1 MQRWNLHK
9 RIALATLLA
18 VGNQPSRQIAGFMI
32 ATAFI
37 SMWVSNTA
45 TSIMMLPIGLSVIGL
60 LIAGSEEKEGA
71 RFAVALLLGIAYSAS
86 VGGIATLIGTPPN
99 ALLAAFMRENYDVQI
114 GFGQWMLLG
123 LPLSI
128 GMLVFIWWLL
138 TRGGFRL
145 AGATAVVCSKGN
157 GRPRADVACRK
168 MVAVV
173 FVLAAAA
180 WIFQPLLADYI
191 DGVNDTSIAM
201 AAAIALFL
209 IPVDLHKRVF
219 LMDWEQ
225 ANKAPWG
232 VLLLFGGG
240 LSLAGVIGASGL
252 AEWIASSLGAFDA
265 LPLLAMIALV
275 VTVIIFLTEITSIPR
290 LQRPSCHCSV
300 RSPWPRGCP
309 GNAGDSGRGRC
320 QLRLHDA
327 GRDTT
332 QRHRIRH
339 GTVADPGDDQGRLR
353 AQPVRCAAGFPA
365 LLRPGRLDMGELTR
379 TQKRKSPASSW
390 AFLSTAG
397 RGSGL
402 DAGLVLAGTGIDLDR
417 VADFTESGNLQLG
430 TVLQAGG
437 LHDLAGSVA
446 TYGRLGVGDFA
457 NDGGRQ
463 FDGDHLV
470 VVEDRF
476 ADVGHAVFDEGH
488 HAFQVVFSISYWLN
502 SLSMKTYSGSAK

>member
-1 MQRWNLHK
+1 MAESSQSWGAVLAAWIGLILGPLLLLACILTDPPGGLSEKAWLTVGLAALMAVWWSTEAIPIPATSLLPILLIPLLDIDTLAKATAPYANPTIFLFLGGFLLGLAMQRWSLHK

-128 GMLVFIWWLL
+128 GMLVFIWWSL

-145 AGATAVVCSKGN
+145 AGGDSRGLLEKEMAALGPMS
-157 GRPRADVACRK
+157 RAEK

-275 VTVIIFLTEITSIPR
+275 VMVIIFLTEITSNTATAAAFLPLLGALAVAQGLSPEMLAIPAAVAA
-290 LQRPSCHCSV
+290 SCAFMMPV
-300 RSPWPRGCP
+300 ATPP
-309 GNAGDSGRGRC
+309 NAIVFGTG
-320 QLRLHDA
+320 QLPIQA
-327 GRDTT
+327 M
-332 QRHRIRH
+332 IK
-339 GTVADPGDDQGRLR
+339 
-353 AQPVRCAAGFPA
+353 AGFVLNLFGV
-365 LLRPGRLDMGELTR
+365 LLVSLLCY
-379 TQKRKSPASSW
+379 
-390 AFLSTAG
+390 
-397 RGSGL
+397 
-402 DAGLVLAGTGIDLDR
+402 GLVGWIWA
-417 VADFTESGNLQLG
+417 S
-430 TVLQAGG
+430 
-437 LHDLAGSVA
+437 
-446 TYGRLGVGDFA
+446 
-457 NDGGRQ
+457 
-463 FDGDHLV
+463 
-470 VVEDRF
+470 
-476 ADVGHAVFDEGH
+476 
-488 HAFQVVFSISYWLN
+488 
-502 SLSMKTYSGSAK
+502 